1 MGLSEVSKVSAAQAQ
16 QTEQKPEIKAK
27 QQENNA
33 ELSQALSKG
42 QTSKDSK
49 KAEIIAA
56 ELKKK
61 EGLSTGA
68 KLGIGAAALLAAG
81 SILKFVKPSA
91 GKALMGAAKL
101 ASHAPQ
107 AQKGLKASHALGT
120 VGGLA
125 GVSILAA
132 CSTDELDEIH
142 NHYVDLPSDTVTE
155 TEYVEKI
162 VEKPVYITK
171 TDTVYKTDTIGIPEI
186 IEKTDTLW
194 QTDTI
199 RVPEII
205 EKTDTIWKTDTVK
218 VPEIIHDT
226 DTIWKTDTIKV
237 PEYIEKTDTVWQTD
251 TVKVPEYITK
261 WDTVYQTKTDT
272 QYIDRPIYI
281 EVPGE
286 TIYVKE
292 DFESEVPD
300 KMKEMLHDLGIDT
313 TGVGKFVYGL
323 DWQDAKNNQV
333 HRTLWDGGRTSRD
346 GDVYI
351 MNDIGTKWSN
361 PDETYVFGKNEEFRR
376 HELYLDTNKD
386 LNDCVNLPKDE
397 INVSNGNGAPNWFI
411 FDPSQPTSEP
421 GNWNRQ
427 PALTFTKIAD
437 GVWQSS
443 DGFTYEKGDKPNSI
457 KKTNQHG
464 SEWLLKDVSII
475 GGDDAKD
482 PQE

>member
-1 MGLSEVSKVSAAQAQ
+1 MGLSEVSKISAAQAQ
-16 QTEQKPEIKAK
+16 QMEQKPEIKAK
-27 QQENNA
+27 QQENNT

-49 KAEIIAA
+49 KSEIIAA

-162 VEKPVYITK
+162 VEKPVYITQ
-171 TDTVYKTDTIGIPEI
+171 TDTIRDSIRVPEYI
-186 IEKTDTLW
+186 YKTDTLW
-194 QTDTI
+194 QTKVDTI
-199 RVPEII
+199 KEPIY
-205 EKTDTIWKTDTVK
+205 
-218 VPEIIHDT
+218 IHDT
-226 DTIWKTDTIKV
+226 DTLWQTKYDTIKV
-237 PEYIEKTDTVWQTD
+237 PEYIHKTDTLWQT
-251 TVKVPEYITK
+251 KI
-261 WDTVYQTKTDT
+261 DT
-272 QYIDRPIYI
+272 QYVEKPVYYPLPPETLFVKKDFKSD
-281 EVPGE
+281 VPE
-286 TIYVKE
+286 
-292 DFESEVPD
+292 
-300 KMKEMLHDLGIDT
+300 KMKEMFHDLGIDT
-313 TGVGKFVYGL
+313 AGVGQFVYGV
-323 DWQDAKNNQV
+323 DWQDAKNNQI

-361 PDETYVFGKNEEFRR
+361 PDEAYVFGKNEEFKR
-376 HELYLDTNKD
+376 HELYLNSSNN
-386 LNDCVNLPKDE
+386 LSDCENLPKTE
-397 INVSNGNGAPNWFI
+397 ISISNSNGVPNWSV
-411 FDPSQPTSEP
+411 FDPNQSTSEP
-421 GNWNRQ
+421 GNWLRQ
-427 PALTFTKIAD
+427 EPRSFTKI
-437 GVWQSS
+437 GEGQWQSS
-443 DGFTYEKGDKPNSI
+443 DGFTYEKGDQPNSI

-464 SEWLLKDVSII
+464 SEWLLKDISII

>member
-162 VEKPVYITK
+162 VEKPVYITQ
-171 TDTVYKTDTIGIPEI
+171 
-186 IEKTDTLW
+186 TDTLIEH
-194 QTDTI
+194 DTI
-199 RVPEII
+199 ELPPII
-205 EKTDTIWKTDTVK
+205 VR
-218 VPEIIHDT
+218 
-226 DTIWKTDTIKV
+226 DTIKLPGDTIIKHDTIPQYIVKHDTIEIEKPVYYPLPPETLFVKKDFKSDV
-237 PEYIEKTDTVWQTD
+237 PE
-251 TVKVPEYITK
+251 
-261 WDTVYQTKTDT
+261 
-272 QYIDRPIYI
+272 
-281 EVPGE
+281 
-286 TIYVKE
+286 
-292 DFESEVPD
+292 
-300 KMKEMLHDLGIDT
+300 KMKEMFHDLGIDT
-313 TGVGKFVYGL
+313 AGVGTFVYGV
-323 DWQDAKNNQV
+323 DWQDAKNNQI

-361 PDETYVFGKNEEFRR
+361 PDEAYVFGKNEEFKR
-376 HELYLDTNKD
+376 HELYVNSSQNLS
-386 LNDCVNLPKDE
+386 DCENLPKTE
-397 INVSNGNGAPNWFI
+397 ISISNGNGVPNWSV
-411 FDPSQPTSEP
+411 FDPDQSTAEP
-421 GNWNRQ
+421 GNWLRQ
-427 PALTFTKIAD
+427 EPRSFTKI
-437 GVWQSS
+437 GEGKWQSS

-464 SEWLLKDVSII
+464 SEWLLKDISII

>member
-91 GKALMGAAKL
+91 GKALTTAAKL
-101 ASHAPQ
+101 ASHTPQ
-107 AQKGLKASHALGT
+107 AQKGLKASHALGA

-132 CSTDELDEIH
+132 CSTDDLDEIH
-142 NHYVDLPSDTVTE
+142 NHIVTLPSDTVTLK
-155 TEYVEKI
+155 EYIEKI
-162 VEKPVYITK
+162 IEKPVYIT
-171 TDTVYKTDTIGIPEI
+171 
-186 IEKTDTLW
+186 
-194 QTDTI
+194 QTDTF
-199 RVPEII
+199 I
-205 EKTDTIWKTDTVK
+205 E
-218 VPEIIHDT
+218 HDT
-226 DTIWKTDTIKV
+226 TQLPPIIVRDTIKLPGDTIIKHDTIPQYIVKHDTTVVEKPVYYPLPPETLLVKKDFKSDV
-237 PEYIEKTDTVWQTD
+237 PEKI
-251 TVKVPEYITK
+251 
-261 WDTVYQTKTDT
+261 
-272 QYIDRPIYI
+272 
-281 EVPGE
+281 
-286 TIYVKE
+286 
-292 DFESEVPD
+292 
-300 KMKEMLHDLGIDT
+300 KEMLHDLGIDT
-313 TGVGKFVYGL
+313 TGVGTFVYGV
-323 DWQDAKNNQV
+323 DWQDAKNNQI

-361 PDETYVFGKNEEFRR
+361 PDEAYVFGKNEEFKR
-376 HELYLDTNKD
+376 HELYVNSSQNLS
-386 LNDCVNLPKDE
+386 DCENLPKTE
-397 INVSNGNGAPNWFI
+397 ISISNGNGVPNWSV
-411 FDPSQPTSEP
+411 FDPDQSTAEP
-421 GNWNRQ
+421 GNWLRQ
-427 PALTFTKIAD
+427 EPRSFTKI
-437 GVWQSS
+437 GEGKWQSS

>member
-1 MGLSEVSKVSAAQAQ
+1 MGLEVSKVSAAQAQ
-16 QTEQKPEIKAK
+16 QAEQQPELKAK
-27 QQENNA
+27 QDKENKS

-42 QTSKDSK
+42 QTRKDGK
-49 KAEIIAA
+49 KAENLSAP
-56 ELKKK
+56 LKKK
-61 EGLSTGA
+61 EGLSTDVKLIGL
-68 KLGIGAAALLAAG
+68 LGIAATAL
-81 SILKFVKPSA
+81 SFIKPSA
-91 GKALMGAAKL
+91 GKALKTAAKL
-101 ASHAPQ
+101 ATHAPQ
-107 AQKGLKASHALGT
+107 AQKGLKASHALGA
-120 VGGLA
+120 VGFLGGSAILA
-125 GVSILAA
+125 GCADDL
-132 CSTDELDEIH
+132 EEIH
-142 NHYVDLPSDTVTE
+142 NHYVPLPSDTITE

-286 TIYVKE
+286 TIYVNE
-292 DFESEVPD
+292 NFESEVPD
-300 KMKEMLHDLGIDT
+300 KMKEMLDDLGIDT
-313 TGVGKFVYGL
+313 TGVGKFVYGI

-376 HELYLDTNKD
+376 HELYLNGNQD
-386 LNDCVNLPKDE
+386 LSDCVNLPAEE
-397 INVSNGNGAPNWFI
+397 INVSNGNGSPNWFI
-411 FDPSQPTSEP
+411 FDPSQSTAEP
-421 GNWNRQ
+421 GNWLRQ
-427 PALTFTKIAD
+427 PPVTFTKIAD

-443 DGFTYEKGDKPNSI
+443 DGFTYERGDKPNSV

-464 SEWLLKDVSII
+464 SEWLLKDISII
-475 GGDDAKD
+475 GGNDAKD
-482 PQE
+482 PQ